1 MINHSHIGLQQI
13 NPHQGDQLIISPSP
27 GDFILIPPGYR
38 AGAADVGE
46 MNNFTADA
54 LDLGEMRQAL
64 EEAERDDPTT
74 I

>member
-1 MINHSHIGLQQI
+1 MINHNHIGLQQI

-27 GDFILIPPGYR
+27 GEFVLIPPGYR
-38 AGAADVGE
+38 AGAAADVGE
-46 MNNFTADA
+46 TPKFTADA

-64 EEAERDDPTT
+64 EATEDPT